1 MTSRLRAA
9 LISSAALVFL
19 LSGLTE
25 AGVIRSV
32 RYSGAAA
39 ISDAELAKRSLLR
52 TGEAY
57 SDSLVS
63 HEAARID
70 SLYFSIG
77 FVGAQVSIDTSA
89 AADGVDVLLVIREGE
104 PARIGSVSVSGAEL
118 IGSADAAKRVRP
130 LAGERFDPFALEES
144 LRGLLMFYNESG
156 YPYAQVWLTGFQY
169 LPATNEVEL
178 TVSVSEGECSRIAR
192 VVFDGIAKT
201 DSSIAL
207 RISRLEPGSMYGEK
221 RVASATKYLRGSGYF
236 ESVGEAR
243 LERPSSGAVDVVISV
258 REIERS
264 NLFQGAIGFSRNEQG
279 DYVLNGSIDLELR
292 NIAGTGRRAR
302 FNWLNDGERY
312 SKFALKFREP
322 FLFSSMVSLDAE
334 LSQVIEDS
342 VYMWNSGGLYAGI
355 PLGPAL
361 SLVAGAA
368 ADRNVPSS
376 GELLRS
382 VRERFR
388 VGVASAGPAEA
399 LAFSAFVEG
408 AYRKSYFTEN
418 RSERDGEL
426 LYRVEGS
433 AARGAWRNQSVFAR
447 FVAEAVHA
455 TGEIP
460 LAELFPL
467 GGATTLR
474 GYREGQFRG
483 ERVVF
488 ANFEY
493 RFGEG
498 GWLFLFDDVGAYFR
512 GGDGWTARN
521 GAGFGLRSESPRG
534 IVVLSFG
541 VGEELSLEGTR
552 IHISL
557 IEKF

>member
-1 MTSRLRAA
+1 
-9 LISSAALVFL
+9 
-19 LSGLTE
+19 
-25 AGVIRSV
+25 
-32 RYSGAAA
+32 
-39 ISDAELAKRSLLR
+39 
-52 TGEAY
+52 
-57 SDSLVS
+57 
-63 HEAARID
+63 
-70 SLYFSIG
+70 
-77 FVGAQVSIDTSA
+77 
-89 AADGVDVLLVIREGE
+89 
-104 PARIGSVSVSGAEL
+104 
-118 IGSADAAKRVRP
+118 
-130 LAGERFDPFALEES
+130 
-144 LRGLLMFYNESG
+144 
-156 YPYAQVWLTGFQY
+156 
-169 LPATNEVEL
+169 
-178 TVSVSEGECSRIAR
+178 
-192 VVFDGIAKT
+192 
-201 DSSIAL
+201 
-207 RISRLEPGSMYGEK
+207 
-221 RVASATKYLRGSGYF
+221 
-236 ESVGEAR
+236 
-243 LERPSSGAVDVVISV
+243 
-258 REIERS
+258 
-264 NLFQGAIGFSRNEQG
+264 
-279 DYVLNGSIDLELR
+279 
-292 NIAGTGRRAR
+292 
-302 FNWLNDGERY
+302 
-312 SKFALKFREP
+312 
-322 FLFSSMVSLDAE
+322 
-334 LSQVIEDS
+334 